1 MILKKPYAFLIKYFK
16 LIHLICLSL
25 ITIITYNFQ
34 KIVSFF
40 SNYNNTTTIG
50 EKAGSTYISFIFL
63 LLCLIVVA
71 FFIMMYFL
79 MRKKDKPNK
88 FYLLGSIYYVV
99 LFLSLIYGINTLNN
113 LYSITMDIKVF
124 RALHDIYLILYLPNF
139 FFAIM
144 SFIRGFGFDI
154 KKFNFN
160 KDLAE
165 LEINS
170 EDNEEFEFVLG
181 TDNYVIKRKIRRYFR
196 ELKYYFIEN
205 KVLVSI
211 ILFAGAIILLISL
224 FVNRTIVNKIYHIG
238 DIINTSEFTIK
249 LNSAYITAK
258 DYKGNIIKEDKK
270 YVILNATISST
281 KTPSKSLAPEY
292 IYMSLGKYR
301 ISNIKTTLADSFKDL
316 GVSYQNFKIAEKAFT
331 YIFVFEVDKT
341 KYSRSYDLNFFDGIS
356 YDKDNNLVYNYKVAK
371 IKPEDID
378 LNLKIE
384 NKNLNDT
391 FYLGS
396 KIYGDTKLSII
407 KTSILD
413 KYEFTYDKCDNET
426 CIPITDVE
434 FPDNNLAN
442 SLLVLNYN
450 ITADNN
456 NGLNDANMTN
466 ILTKL
471 IKLKYKQNDE
481 YQEEAI
487 VSKTNSNLNNT
498 LLIDIPKYIV
508 SSNEIYIVISSRE
521 NNYQIKIK

>member
-1 MILKKPYAFLIKYFK
+1 
-16 LIHLICLSL
+16 
-25 ITIITYNFQ
+25 
-34 KIVSFF
+34 
-40 SNYNNTTTIG
+40 
-50 EKAGSTYISFIFL
+50 
-63 LLCLIVVA
+63 
-71 FFIMMYFL
+71 
-79 MRKKDKPNK
+79 
-88 FYLLGSIYYVV
+88 
-99 LFLSLIYGINTLNN
+99 
-113 LYSITMDIKVF
+113 
-124 RALHDIYLILYLPNF
+124 
-139 FFAIM
+139 M

-384 NKNLNDT
+384 DKNLNDT
-391 FYLGS
+391 FYLGP

-521 NNYQIKIK
+521 NSYQIKIK